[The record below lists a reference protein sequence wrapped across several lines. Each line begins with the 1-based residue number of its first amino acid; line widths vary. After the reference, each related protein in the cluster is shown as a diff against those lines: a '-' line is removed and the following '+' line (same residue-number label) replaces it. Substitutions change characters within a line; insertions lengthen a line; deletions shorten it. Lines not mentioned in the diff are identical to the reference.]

1 MDMEQFLQQVLNKCL
16 WENKDAELSKDEYAN
31 VDEAKKILADGGWK
45 DSDNDGIV
53 EKDGQKAEFKLLYT
67 EGNYRQEMALEFVNV
82 AKEIGISVNLEVRTW
97 DTILDD
103 IHKEAVLFGFGSGD
117 PSELYNLYYG
127 PIAGGTVAWDN
138 AGCYDNKNVN
148 KDIDKAL
155 DATDEKE
162 ALPYWKDLQ
171 KYTSAKGDA
180 PYCWLVNVNHV
191 YLAADGFDFGKPVVQ
206 PHGGRIFDN
215 VTEWSWK

>member
-1 MDMEQFLQQVLNKCL
+1 MDVKRSQPIGI
-16 WENKDAELSKDEYAN
+16 EL
-31 VDEAKKILADGGWK
+31 VRR
-45 DSDNDGIV
+45 GIV
-53 EKDGQKAEFKLLYT
+53 T
-67 EGNYRQEMALEFVNV
+67 EA
-82 AKEIGISVNLEVRTW
+82 
-97 DTILDD
+97 
-103 IHKEAVLFGFGSGD
+103 
-117 PSELYNLYYG
+117 
-127 PIAGGTVAWDN
+127 
-138 AGCYDNKNVN
+138 
-148 KDIDKAL
+148 DIDKAL

>member
-1 MDMEQFLQQVLNKCL
+1 MVHLRLQGLNKCHG
-16 WENKDAELSKDEYAN
+16 
-31 VDEAKKILADGGWK
+31 KIKVL
-45 DSDNDGIV
+45 NDGV
-53 EKDGQKAEFKLLYT
+53 LEKDGQKAEFKLLYT
-67 EGNYRQEMALEFVNV
+67 EGEYRQEMALEFVNV

-97 DTILDD
+97 DTILED

-138 AGCYDNKNVN
+138 AGGYNNEKVN
-148 KDIDKAL
+148 EDIDKAL
-155 DATDEKE
+155 DAKDEDE